1 MTIFLG
7 NSLKAKQYVFST
19 AAYIHYDRNNM
30 PPEEVLVSDL
40 ENMIHY
46 YEEYIELKNEQD
58 QKTNDD
64 EAPITIKEKDNTF
77 STSANLIDHIYSYIT
92 SKGFYYPKGRSH
104 QSISILK
111 IKTIC
116 HSIRYLRNR

>member
-30 PPEEVLVSDL
+30 PSEEVLVSDL

-58 QKTNDD
+58 QNTNDD
-64 EAPITIKEKDNTF
+64 EAPKM
-77 STSANLIDHIYSYIT
+77 
-92 SKGFYYPKGRSH
+92 
-104 QSISILK
+104 
-111 IKTIC
+111 
-116 HSIRYLRNR
+116 IRGG